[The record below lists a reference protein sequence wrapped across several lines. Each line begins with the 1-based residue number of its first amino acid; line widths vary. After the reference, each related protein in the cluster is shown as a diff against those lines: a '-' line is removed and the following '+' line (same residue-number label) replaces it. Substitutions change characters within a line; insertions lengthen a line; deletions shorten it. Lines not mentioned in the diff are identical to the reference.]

1 MIPSKYTV
9 GRLPFAL
16 VVERNVT
23 MRKLP
28 AAYSHVDTH
37 SGYKLLGLTLLT
49 FGPCYVLSICYVAQH
64 LGSAQFKT
72 HLKCNEKYSQN
83 H

>member
-1 MIPSKYTV
+1 MNPSQYTGV
-9 GRLPFAL
+9 SLPFAL

-23 MRKLP
+23 MRKLR

-49 FGPCYVLSICYVAQH
+49 FGPCLVLSIYFLVQY
-64 LGSAQFKT
+64 LGSEQFKT
-72 HLKCNEKYSQN
+72 QPKYNEKCSQN